1 MQSNNW
7 RLLQPGPLAP
17 SQMLLLH
24 PVAKPRIPKSNLVK
38 FKGDVTLLV
47 PFWDSF
53 KCAVHKN
60 GEVSKIDK
68 FNYLHSL
75 LEGAAILSIQG
86 IRLTADNYDSAIEL
100 LKNQFSNTHLI
111 IATLF

>member
-1 MQSNNW
+1 M
-7 RLLQPGPLAP
+7 
-17 SQMLLLH
+17 
-24 PVAKPRIPKSNLVK
+24 
-38 FKGDVTLLV
+38 V

-86 IRLTADNYDSAIEL
+86 IRLTADNYDSAIKL

-111 IATLF
+111 IATLFYKFFKLPACIGDVPTLSDVCIVVRLTIQHHAKR